1 MATNEEEINV
11 INHLLQVEKESALLI
26 DEALQ
31 EAEKRLS
38 KARGQFNQE
47 YKEKYDQGIAV
58 LEEKYKQSVE
68 QANINHEKI
77 IADFKEGL
85 NSKKQNPSQFN
96 KLLEN
101 LLFEDAKK

>member
-38 KARGQFNQE
+38 KARGKFNQE
-47 YKEKYDQGIAV
+47 YKEKYDKGVEV
-58 LEEKYKQSVE
+58 LEEKQKKAVE
-68 QANINHEKI
+68 QATLNHDKI
-77 IADFKEGL
+77 IQDFKDGL
-85 NSKKQNPSQFN
+85 KNKKQDPAKFN
-96 KLLEN
+96 KLLES
-101 LLFEDAKK
+101 LLFDESK